1 VLELHTMP
9 PTLLQLNPVL
19 KSVFTTLCW
28 FGSKKILDGIK
39 AWGRR
44 RGFDADKSLR
54 LN

>member
-1 VLELHTMP
+1 MP
-9 PTLLQLNPVL
+9 PTLIQLNPAL
-19 KSVFTTLCW
+19 KAIFTTLFW

-39 AWGRR
+39 AWGRS